1 MKLIN
6 IQDAV
11 GQALCHDMTQ
21 IIPGVF
27 KGPRFRKGHVI
38 TEEDVPVLLD
48 MGKEQIYVWE
58 PPPGTV
64 HEEEGAGALRDLCRG
79 ANIRAGEVSEG
90 KIELFAVCGGLL
102 KIDAGWLAALHGIAG
117 LRAAALRG
125 NRGVREGDKAA
136 AVKIIPLFIEQEK
149 LDRAR
154 EVCGDEPIVRVLPY
168 RIRKAGLV
176 VTGNE
181 VARGRIPNAAPEL
194 IRQKLEPFSAEC
206 AAVVTVEDN
215 PEAITAHI
223 LGMIREGME
232 MILCTG
238 GMSVDPDDRTPL
250 GIKNTGARIVAYGVP
265 LLPGAMTLLAYYR
278 HGEKEVPVLG
288 LPACVLYSKIT
299 AFDILLPRLMAE
311 DPISREDLAL
321 LGEGGLGP
329 G

>member
-1 MKLIN
+1 MKLIKV
-6 IQDAV
+6 QDAV

-27 KGPRFRKGHVI
+27 KGPRFKKGHVV
-38 TEEDVPVLLD
+38 TEEDIPVLLD

-58 PPPGTV
+58 QLPGMV
-64 HEEEGAGALRDLCRG
+64 HEEEGTEVLRVLCQG
-79 ANIRAGEVSEG
+79 INIRAGQVSEG
-90 KIELFAVCGGLL
+90 KIELFASCGGLL
-102 KIDAGWLAALHGIAG
+102 KIDSARLAALNGIDG
-117 LRAAALRG
+117 LMAAALRG
-125 NRGVREGDKAA
+125 NRGVQEGDKVA

-149 LDRAR
+149 LDLAR
-154 EVCGDEPIVRVLPY
+154 RVCGDGPIVRVLPY
-168 RIRKAGLV
+168 RLRKAGLV

-181 VARGRIPNAAPEL
+181 VAQGRVPNAAPEV

-206 AAVVTVEDN
+206 AAAVTLEDR
-215 PEAITAHI
+215 PEEITAHI
-223 LGMIREGME
+223 LAMIRKG
-232 MILCTG
+232 IDVIFCTG

-250 GIKNTGARIVAYGVP
+250 GIKNTGARITAYGVP
-265 LLPGAMTLLAYYR
+265 LLPGAMTLLAYYP
-278 HGEKEVPVLG
+278 HDGKQVPILG

-299 AFDILLPRLMAE
+299 ALDILLPRIMAE